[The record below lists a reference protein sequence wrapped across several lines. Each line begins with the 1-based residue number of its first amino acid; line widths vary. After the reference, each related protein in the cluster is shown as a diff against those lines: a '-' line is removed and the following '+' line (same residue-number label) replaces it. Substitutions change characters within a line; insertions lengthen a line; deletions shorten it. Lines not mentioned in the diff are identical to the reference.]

1 MTKVGNLG
9 AEFREVDEKNKYF
22 SIIEGKKKN
31 TWKSKDSNENP
42 IRDTQ
47 N

>member
-22 SIIEGKKKN
+22 SIIEEKKN
-31 TWKSKDSNENP
+31 HMEK
-42 IRDTQ
+42 
-47 N
+47 